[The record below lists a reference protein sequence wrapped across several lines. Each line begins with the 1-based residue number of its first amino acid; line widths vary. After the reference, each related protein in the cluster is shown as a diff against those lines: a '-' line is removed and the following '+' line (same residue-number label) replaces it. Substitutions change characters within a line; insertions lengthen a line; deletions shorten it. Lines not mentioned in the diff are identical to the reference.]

1 MNTDLNECRLCPRNC
16 GVDRSRGQRGY
27 CGMTQ
32 EIRLAR
38 AALHMWEEPC
48 ISGKNGSG
56 TVFFTGCPLRCVFC
70 QNREIALGDVGKA
83 VSIERLVEIFFELK
97 ERGAHNINLVTPT
110 HYVPQI
116 AVALA
121 RAKEAGLE
129 LPIVY
134 NTGSYENVE
143 TLKMLEGLIDI
154 YLPDFKYA
162 SSELAAT
169 YSHAADYPQVA
180 DAAIREMLRQVG
192 KPVFDGDMLQR
203 GVIVR
208 HLVLPGHTKDS
219 KTVIRHLLD
228 TYHNDIYISIMN
240 QYTPLGGLIGYP
252 ELQRKVTA
260 REYEKVIDYAIDMGI
275 ENGFMQEG
283 DTARESFIPDFTC
296 EGVSKETI

>member
-1 MNTDLNECRLCPRNC
+1 MNMDIKECTLCPRNC
-16 GVDRSRGQRGY
+16 GVDRSQGQRGY

-56 TVFFTGCPLRCVFC
+56 TVFFTGCPLRCIFC

-97 ERGAHNINLVTPT
+97 AKGAHNINLVTPT

-116 AVALA
+116 AQALEK
-121 RAKEAGLE
+121 AKDAGMK
-129 LPIVY
+129 LPVVY

-143 TLKMLEGLIDI
+143 TLKMLDGLIDI
-154 YLPDFKYA
+154 YLPDFKYD
-162 SSELAAT
+162 SSELAMK
-169 YSHAADYPQVA
+169 YSHAPDYREVA
-180 DAAIREMLRQVG
+180 DAAIHEMLRQVG
-192 KPVFDGDMLQR
+192 KPVFDGGMLQR

-219 KTVIRHLLD
+219 KAIIRHLIEE
-228 TYHNDIYISIMN
+228 YHNDIYISILN
-240 QYTPLGGLIGYP
+240 QYTPLEGLTEYP

-260 REYEKVIDYAIDMGI
+260 REYERVIDYAINIGI
-275 ENGFMQEG
+275 ENGFIQEG
-283 DTARESFIPDFTC
+283 DTARESFIPDFSC
-296 EGVSKETI
+296 EGV